1 MSVKKISVVIA
12 TFNGSKYIVKQLNSI
27 LNQTLLPDEI
37 IVCDDNSTDETVF
50 LLTPYLSNGKIKLIV
65 NETRLGVVENFKK
78 AAKAATYG
86 NWLAF
91 ADQDDIWVPQKL
103 SKLGAAMALLDTEN
117 TPALVYSDLTVIDK
131 NDDVISSS
139 FWQKQEI
146 KPQKIRLATI
156 LYGNVVTG
164 CTMIIN
170 YSMVKEFF
178 LMNNQNYF
186 HDEWMGLI
194 AYSFGRVK
202 ILNEPLVL
210 YRQHENNI
218 TFSEDYKT
226 PGFID
231 GLKENMNYLLG
242 KKKFLSRQFN
252 VAKAFLLQYQGK
264 LTNDQIS
271 TFENF
276 ISQENKNYILQR
288 LNRRITYL

>member
-1 MSVKKISVVIA
+1 MSVKNISVVIA
-12 TFNGSKYIVKQLNSI
+12 TFNGSKYIIKQLNSI
-27 LNQTLLPDEI
+27 LNQTILPDEI
-37 IVCDDNSTDETVF
+37 IVCDDNSTDDTVF
-50 LLTPYLSNGKIKLIV
+50 LLTPYLSDGKIKLMV
-65 NETRLGVVENFKK
+65 NEKRLGVVENFKK
-78 AAKAATYG
+78 AAKAAKYG

-103 SKLGAAMALLDTEN
+103 SKLGAAMELLDDKT

-131 NDDVISSS
+131 NDALISSS
-139 FWQKQEI
+139 FWERQKI
-146 KPQKIRLATI
+146 KPEKINLATI

-170 YSMVKEFF
+170 YSMAKEFF
-178 LMNNQNYF
+178 LMNDQNYF

-194 AYSFGRVK
+194 AYSFGVAK

-226 PGFID
+226 PGFKD
-231 GLKENMNYLLG
+231 GLIANMNYLFR

-252 VAKAFLLQYQGK
+252 VAKAFLLAYQNK
-264 LTNDQIS
+264 LDDNQRSI
-271 TFENF
+271 FENF
-276 ISQENKNYILQR
+276 IRQENKNYILQR
-288 LNRRITYL
+288 LNRRIAYL